1 MPAEQRVFSHRLG
14 SEKMHSKFFISNIFV
29 LAESGGGKT
38 RFVNELMKYLKKGDF
53 YIEMNVETLH

>member
-1 MPAEQRVFSHRLG
+1 LG